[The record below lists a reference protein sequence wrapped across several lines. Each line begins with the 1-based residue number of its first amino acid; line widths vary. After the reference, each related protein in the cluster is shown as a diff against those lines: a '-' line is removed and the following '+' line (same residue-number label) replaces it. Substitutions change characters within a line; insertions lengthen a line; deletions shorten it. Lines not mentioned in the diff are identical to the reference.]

1 MSEVLAA
8 NAQRVLT
15 VVSDWLAEPVR
26 PASKIWLVTVV
37 ETYGSSPRPVGS
49 LMALRIPPQ
58 DSGAHPE
65 IVGSI
70 SGGCLEQDLIDRLR
84 SGVVSVLPQRQ
95 VYGKTSE
102 EQSRYQLPCGG
113 SLTVVLEPVY
123 RDEAAVDHFTLLVK
137 SLNQRLQISREV
149 NLQTGLRSI
158 SNAGTAGR
166 SASANG
172 ADAVLMAGSTMTHR
186 IYPRWRLLVLGASE
200 VTLYLSNFAA
210 TADFEVSVCEP
221 RENYA
226 AGWRESAPLYRRLPD
241 ELICEAFNDAFVAIV
256 GVSHDPRVDDMGL
269 MAALDTKAFFVG
281 CMGSKKTSEG
291 RRARLKDLGVSDHQ
305 VAKLHAPIGV
315 DIGSKT
321 PAEIAISIVAQ
332 LVAERKRYVVSLSA
346 PAASNKLS
354 DEALSTQFRKVT
366 CSVYP

>member
-15 VVSDWLAEPVR
+15 AVSDWLAEPAS

-37 ETYGSSPRPVGS
+37 ETYGSSPRPAGS

-58 DSGAHPE
+58 DSGTHPE
-65 IVGSI
+65 IVGSV
-70 SGGCLEQDLIDRLR
+70 SGGCLEQDLIERLS
-84 SGVVSVLPQRQ
+84 SGVVSVLPQWQ
-95 VYGKTSE
+95 VYGETSE

-123 RDEAAVDHFTLLVK
+123 RDEAAVDHFALLVK
-137 SLNQRLQISREV
+137 SLSQRLQIAREV

-158 SNAGTAGR
+158 INAGTAGR
-166 SASANG
+166 YLSANG
-172 ADAVLMAGSTMTHR
+172 ADAVSMAGSTMTHR

-200 VTLYLSNFAA
+200 VTLYLSTFAA
-210 TADFEVSVCEP
+210 AADFEVSICEP
-221 RENYA
+221 REDYA

-241 ELICEAFNDAFVAIV
+241 ELIGEAFKDAFVAIV

-291 RRARLKDLGVSDHQ
+291 RRARLKDLGISDYQ
-305 VAKLHAPIGV
+305 LAKLHAPVGI

-332 LVAERKRYVVSLSA
+332 LVAERKRCLESLST
-346 PAASNKLS
+346 PVVNKMLSNEVLP
-354 DEALSTQFRKVT
+354 TPFRKIT
-366 CSVYP
+366 CNA

>member
-15 VVSDWLAEPVR
+15 AVSDWLAEPAS

-37 ETYGSSPRPVGS
+37 ETYGSSPRPAGS

-58 DSGAHPE
+58 DSGTHPE
-65 IVGSI
+65 IVGSV
-70 SGGCLEQDLIDRLR
+70 SGGCLEQDLIERLS
-84 SGVVSVLPQRQ
+84 SGVVSVLPQWQ
-95 VYGKTSE
+95 VYGETSE

-123 RDEAAVDHFTLLVK
+123 RDEAAVDHFAVLVK
-137 SLNQRLQISREV
+137 SLSQRLQIAREV

-158 SNAGTAGR
+158 INAGTAGR
-166 SASANG
+166 YLSTNG
-172 ADAVLMAGSTMTHR
+172 ADAVSMAGSTMTHR

-200 VTLYLSNFAA
+200 VTLYLSTFAA
-210 TADFEVSVCEP
+210 AADFEVSICEP
-221 RENYA
+221 REDYA

-241 ELICEAFNDAFVAIV
+241 ELIGEAFNDAFVAIV

-269 MAALDTKAFFVG
+269 MAALDTKVFFVG

-291 RRARLKDLGVSDHQ
+291 RRARLKDLGISDYQ
-305 VAKLHAPIGV
+305 LAKLHAPVGI

-332 LVAERKRYVVSLSA
+332 LVAERKRCLESLST
-346 PAASNKLS
+346 PVVNKMLSNEVLP
-354 DEALSTQFRKVT
+354 TPFRKIT
-366 CSVYP
+366 CNA